1 MERTTI
7 SLPEDLIRRLRILA
21 AEQGTSMSTLV
32 RDAVEQKLKTH
43 RPRPRSLGIGA
54 SGHADTARRS
64 AQERPEPRPWR

>member
-7 SLPEDLIRRLRILA
+7 SLPDDLIRRLRILA

-54 SGHADTARRS
+54 SGHSDTARRS

>member
-7 SLPEDLIRRLRILA
+7 SLPQDLIRRLRILA

-54 SGHADTARRS
+54 SGHSDTARRS